1 MNKSEISEKIFQIS
15 GFSFFFFLEFEEVKE
30 NLKRIK
36 LKNVSQIIQGVFFKS
51 AALKFLITPSIF
63 NFLSF
68 GNLLW
73 KAH

>member
-36 LKNVSQIIQGVFFKS
+36 LKNVSQIIQGVFFLVRGS
-51 AALKFLITPSIF
+51 
-63 NFLSF
+63 
-68 GNLLW
+68 
-73 KAH
+73 